1 MQKERV
7 EKNKG
12 GRTHAQ
18 NTVQNRPTRNSTLEL
33 LNLATRLVNVKRPN
47 DNHPRRTRKVSD
59 GDGDLGAE
67 VLGDG
72 VDVVLEL
79 SRDGDDRSLL
89 GDRGCISVSPER
101 TGFLSASTTQ
111 EKEEGGGKKGWD

>member
-33 LNLATRLVNVKRPN
+33 LNLATRLVDVKRPN

-79 SRDGDDRSLL
+79 GRDGDDRSLL